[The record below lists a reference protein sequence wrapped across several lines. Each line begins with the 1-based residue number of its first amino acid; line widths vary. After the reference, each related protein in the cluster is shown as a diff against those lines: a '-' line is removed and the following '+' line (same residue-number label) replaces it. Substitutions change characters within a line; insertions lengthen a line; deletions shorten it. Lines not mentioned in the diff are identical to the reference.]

1 MVPMAFFSMN
11 FMFKKM
17 GESSIIECL
26 QLWSFESME
35 YGFLSTYF
43 VWTYVFSCIFHRV
56 ALTNLQPNYSD
67 KKSRRCGT
75 SHGGQI
81 ILAGQNLGKG
91 FHVYSPAENKG
102 GRFGLQVLCRLV
114 HGGLYRWRE
123 NSLAFFLYQKL
134 KEILTRYSRTISKA
148 WKNSLSPFC
157 ILYHVYQ

>member
-1 MVPMAFFSMN
+1 MLVH
-11 FMFKKM
+11 KCIL
-17 GESSIIECL
+17 SIFPASVHQFYANIL
-26 QLWSFESME
+26 VFIKINP
-35 YGFLSTYF
+35 FLYTNDQF
-43 VWTYVFSCIFHRV
+43 

-123 NSLAFFLYQKL
+123 NSLAFLLYQKL
-134 KEILTRYSRTISKA
+134 KEILTRYSRTISTASKD
-148 WKNSLSPFC
+148 WLISK
-157 ILYHVYQ
+157 I